1 MFKFIKKF
9 FKEPETE
16 EILLSELNAWL
27 KNESATLPIGTTI
40 KEYYSKIDEIKI
52 KIKEKLA
59 LLHDKTISEK
69 DKKQVEA
76 RVRNIVTGHKENYIK
91 EVDRFSEL
99 IEIEKKRIIQN
110 NRRLSESN

>member
-40 KEYYSKIDEIKI
+40 KEYYSKIQRKSIPTKTLEIWQKRWNPNLI
-52 KIKEKLA
+52 LKL
-59 LLHDKTISEK
+59 
-69 DKKQVEA
+69 
-76 RVRNIVTGHKENYIK
+76 
-91 EVDRFSEL
+91 
-99 IEIEKKRIIQN
+99 
-110 NRRLSESN
+110 